1 MTNDEDD
8 NQNPLHRFLNQRK
21 LEDHFPE
28 NYKESPIY
36 KKGRRE
42 GYDRG
47 IQDAWYEANKV
58 ISPIRSILQLHD
70 RSSDDY
76 LDE

>member
-1 MTNDEDD
+1 MNDDD
-8 NQNPLHRFLNQRK
+8 NNNSPLRKFLNQHNPEK
-21 LEDHFPE
+21 HFPE

-36 KKGRRE
+36 KKGRRD

-47 IQDAWYEANKV
+47 IEDAWVEANKV

-70 RSSDDY
+70 RSYDDHF
-76 LDE
+76 DE